1 MTDTEA
7 RVQDALRRWGREPT
21 PVASAPVA
29 EVRAARARA
38 TLALAIREGAR
49 KRRMRR
55 ITRALGSVG
64 ALAAATLL
72 GWLAVG
78 RSDDTGIEL
87 VSGSA
92 VVLGVQGPKP
102 VDAELAAGDR
112 IEAGRAG
119 ARLELGSMTEVALT
133 ERAVL
138 AVAEIGASAQRLVLS
153 HGHASFEVDP
163 DRKGRV
169 IVDTPDAQIS
179 VVGTYFHVDAER
191 EPSGSWTSVR
201 VERGLVEVRSSGHSV
216 LLHPGESWTS
226 RQELALGGSHGAS
239 AQRSASATQLN
250 TPSAEG
256 KANDLGVG
264 EVGAG
269 ARADAASELG
279 GTDDG
284 LARDGG
290 APVPS
295 DPRVSPR
302 HAQVSGVQAF
312 QGPRPGKLGSS
323 APTFAGTPD
332 ARSAETAAVQQD
344 RAEQVATTLAE
355 EISLYRS
362 ALSARNAGDDA
373 RAVERLAAF
382 AVKYPRSTLRQEASV
397 EHFRALRRLGRT
409 AEAARA
415 ATRYLSAYPAG
426 FARAEASEL
435 ALPAR

>member
-1 MTDTEA
+1 
-7 RVQDALRRWGREPT
+7 
-21 PVASAPVA
+21 VASAPLA
-29 EVRAARARA
+29 EVRAARSRA

-55 ITRALGSVG
+55 VTRALGSVG
-64 ALAAATLL
+64 ALAAAALL
-72 GWLAVG
+72 GWLAIE

-92 VVLGVQGPKP
+92 VVLGAQGPKP

-112 IEAGRAG
+112 IEAGSAG

-133 ERAVL
+133 QRAVL
-138 AVAEIGASAQRLVLS
+138 AVAEIEASAQRLVLS

-201 VERGLVEVRSSGHSV
+201 VERGLVEVRSAGHSV
-216 LLHPGESWTS
+216 LLHPGESWSS
-226 RQELALGGSHGAS
+226 RHELALGRNQAPGL
-239 AQRSASATQLN
+239 RSASPAQVN
-250 TPSAEG
+250 TPSEQGEAVDLD
-256 KANDLGVG
+256 AND
-264 EVGAG
+264 VGAG
-269 ARADAASELG
+269 ARADAGSGLG
-279 GTDDG
+279 VTEGLPGDDLSGDG
-284 LARDGG
+284 LSGERGG
-290 APVPS
+290 QLGHGVPVPS
-295 DPRVSPR
+295 GSPRPGR
-302 HAQVSGVQAF
+302 HAQVSGAQASGM
-312 QGPRPGKLGSS
+312 QASGSPGSRAGELGSLGITSLGKL
-323 APTFAGTPD
+323 D
-332 ARSAETAAVQQD
+332 ARGAEPAAVPQGQ
-344 RAEQVATTLAE
+344 AEQVATTLAE

-415 ATRYLSAYPAG
+415 AARYLSAYPAG